1 MERIKEGV
9 IYSARCPCPTIA
21 STKSRKS
28 NCVFDAVLKASPIG
42 ESGRLGSN
50 NTVRD
55 MEKLISSHILASH
68 LLAQVGSG
76 DKDLYIG

>member
-1 MERIKEGV
+1 MKRIKGSV
-9 IYSARCPCPTIA
+9 IYSTRCPCPTITT
-21 STKSRKS
+21 TKSRES
-28 NCVFDAVLKASPIG
+28 NCVFDAVLKPRTIG

-55 MEKLISSHILASH
+55 MEKLISSHILASD